1 MTKII
6 NFDFSAGFWFLVV
19 LGVFCIAWHAA
30 EMVSVLRIILTWLCD
45 NFSTQYA
52 HALHK

>member
-1 MTKII
+1 MKKYKL
-6 NFDFSAGFWFLVV
+6 FP
-19 LGVFCIAWHAA
+19 FCIFFVVFLFRGGCTAWHAA
-30 EMVSVLRIILTWLCD
+30 EMLSVFRIILTWLCD